1 PSDYAGRVRVLVELR
16 VALWDVLA
24 ARSGSLDADIADD
37 AIPNNFRAFFHAHP
51 DIGLIGFNGGTAAK
65 LYQRHVI
72 PTLTD
77 GQRAIA
83 TTTLPSTSPA
93 HAGVSFA

>member
-1 PSDYAGRVRVLVELR
+1 MDLLSVERFPVDELLSRIRKTRLV
-16 VALWDVLA
+16 
-24 ARSGSLDADIADD
+24 
-37 AIPNNFRAFFHAHP
+37 
-51 DIGLIGFNGGTAAK
+51 GFNGGTAAK

-83 TTTLPSTSPA
+83 TTTLSSTSPA
-93 HAGVSFA
+93 HAGVSFAQKAARWSGIFGDRL